1 MNKTVKVLVSVLAVI
16 GLLAGCT
23 TAPAAAPAQAPADS
37 EKAAL
42 EEQVEVLTGKIEQLQ
57 DKIDELQKENEALQ
71 SDSDVS
77 VAVEDL
83 TYLLD
88 TISASGQPLTSFP
101 ALVSAMAASGEG
113 YMLTIDRLEYN
124 SDFEIGGDSSG
135 PYLLNAEAVPEDVY
149 ADRFTYAYYNGY
161 LMPELDEG
169 FGDYIKD
176 GDGVQ
181 FVVYMLGNQVIF
193 LNEILIP

>member
-1 MNKTVKVLVSVLAVI
+1 MSKTVKVLVSVLAAI

-23 TAPAAAPAQAPADS
+23 AAPAATPTQAPADT

-71 SDSDVS
+71 SDSGAS
-77 VAVEDL
+77 VAVDDL
-83 TYLLD
+83 AYLLN
-88 TISASGQPLTSFP
+88 TISASGQALTSFP

-113 YMLTIDRLEYN
+113 YMLTISRLE
-124 SDFEIGGDSSG
+124 DETGGN
-135 PYLLNAEAVPEDVY
+135 NAGAAPEDVY
-149 ADRFTYAYYNGY
+149 ADVFTYAYYDGY

-181 FVVYMLGNQVIF
+181 FIVYMLGDQVIF
-193 LNEILIP
+193 LNEILVP

>member
-1 MNKTVKVLVSVLAVI
+1 MSKTVKVLVSVLAAI

-23 TAPAAAPAQAPADS
+23 AAPAATPTQAPADT

-42 EEQVEVLTGKIEQLQ
+42 EEQVEVLT

-71 SDSDVS
+71 SDSGAS
-77 VAVEDL
+77 VAVDDL
-83 TYLLD
+83 AYLLN
-88 TISASGQPLTSFP
+88 TISASGQALTSFP

-113 YMLTIDRLEYN
+113 YMLTISRLE
-124 SDFEIGGDSSG
+124 DETGGN
-135 PYLLNAEAVPEDVY
+135 NAGAAPEDVY
-149 ADRFTYAYYNGY
+149 ADVFTYAYYDGY

-181 FVVYMLGNQVIF
+181 FIVYMLGDQVIF
-193 LNEILIP
+193 LNEILVP